1 MREWECVELLREYVV
16 VDRKLRSVF
25 DRFQQGSPCFDEVA
39 LLVGDSDN
47 SILFR
52 LKERCHALFRKDPS
66 ATSAIHREVLFDLTV
81 GSLFHEAMK
90 LRENLYQQEV
100 YVPKVEQLL
109 EEHGRDDAEFFPDF
123 EKIQAAGAGRTLDAL
138 RETKALLAE
147 TRKQLRAMLEAHSDN
162 ALLTRN
168 LVGNREAVEFVFEA
182 DLAEILAGIHGDAAA
197 GFRAAAHSYL
207 ESAFFGDAIVCLDAA
222 RSEVRKD
229 VDADATVNEQLARL
243 RNYAEGMQHF
253 AAGAYTKS
261 LESLKEWLDA
271 KPSSEED
278 RYLHFAESALS
289 RIGKLVNEESAPE
302 LLSRADSLV
311 GRIQAERAA
320 VAPGS

>member
-16 VDRKLRSVF
+16 VYQKLRSVF
-25 DRFQQGSPCFDEVA
+25 DRFEQGSSCFDEVA
-39 LLVGDSDN
+39 MLVGDSDN

-52 LKERCHALFRKDPS
+52 LKERCHALFRNDPS
-66 ATSAIHREVLFDLTV
+66 ATPAIHREVLFDLTV

-100 YVPKVEQLL
+100 YVPKVEELL

-123 EKIQAAGAGRTLDAL
+123 EKIQAAGAGRTLDVL
-138 RETKALLAE
+138 RETKTLLAE
-147 TRKQLRAMLEAHSDN
+147 TRRQLRAMLEAHSDN

-168 LVGNREAVEFVFEA
+168 LVGNREAVESVFEV
-182 DLAEILAGIHGDAAA
+182 DLAELLAGIHGDAAA

-207 ESAFFGDAIVCLDAA
+207 ESAFFSDAIACLDAA
-222 RSEVRKD
+222 RVEVRKD
-229 VDADATVNEQLARL
+229 VDADAALDQQLARL
-243 RNYAEGMQHF
+243 RNYAEGMLHF

-261 LESLKEWLDA
+261 LESLEDWLDA
-271 KPSSEED
+271 EPGSEEE

-289 RIGKLVNEESAPE
+289 RIGKLVNEESAPD
-302 LLSRADSLV
+302 LLSRADTLV
-311 GRIQAERAA
+311 GRIQSERTAM
-320 VAPGS
+320 VPG